1 MSHPVGLPDL
11 FLDRSLGRNAVAQI
25 LRSHGLRLT
34 TLSEHYGMPQDQ
46 MVADETWLAEA
57 GQRGWVVLMKDKS
70 IRRNAP
76 ELTAV
81 KTYEVRCFCLARQDL
96 LSQKMAER
104 FLRNLDAMIKACR
117 APGPFIY
124 AVHEDHLTMLRLE
137 KKANPT
143 GGVDW
148 GDAPGR

>member
-1 MSHPVGLPDL
+1 VSHPVGLPDL

-81 KTYEVRCFCLARQDL
+81 KTYEVRCFCLAVCRR
-96 LSQKMAER
+96 ER
-104 FLRNLDAMIKACR
+104 SYDVCEWSA
-117 APGPFIY
+117 
-124 AVHEDHLTMLRLE
+124 AVW
-137 KKANPT
+137 
-143 GGVDW
+143 V
-148 GDAPGR
+148 